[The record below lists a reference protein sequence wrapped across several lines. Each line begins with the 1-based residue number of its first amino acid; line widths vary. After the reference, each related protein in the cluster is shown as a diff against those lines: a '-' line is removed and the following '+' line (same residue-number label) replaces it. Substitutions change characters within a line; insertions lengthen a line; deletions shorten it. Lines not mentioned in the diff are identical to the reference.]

1 MTNTN
6 KEITAKIEAIIN
18 EAENMKNC
26 YFWNSP
32 ATASA
37 RRSYEEKHTHEEIS
51 WTDGKD
57 TYTAE
62 FVVICSC
69 KNIYAQGHYTKNG
82 NKTTLT
88 AIKNSLKRLQNS

>member
-6 KEITAKIEAIIN
+6 KEIVAKIAALVHD
-18 EAENMKNC
+18 AESMKNC

-32 ATASA
+32 STASA
-37 RRSYEEKHTHEEIS
+37 RRSYEKKHTHDEIT
-51 WTDGKD
+51 WMDGKD
-57 TYTAE
+57 IYTAE
-62 FVVICSC
+62 FVVTCSC
-69 KNIYAQGHYTKNG
+69 KNIYAQGRYTKNG

>member
-1 MTNTN
+1 MANTN
-6 KEITAKIEAIIN
+6 NKIVAKIEALVKD
-18 EAENMKNC
+18 AETMKNS

-32 ATASA
+32 SAASA
-37 RRSYEEKHTHEEIS
+37 RRSYEKKLTHEEIS

-62 FVVICSC
+62 FVVTCSC
-69 KNIYAQGHYTKNG
+69 KNIYAHGHYTKNG

-88 AIKNSLKRLQNS
+88 AIKNSLKRLQNN

>member
-1 MTNTN
+1 MANTN

-18 EAENMKNC
+18 EAESMKNC

-32 ATASA
+32 TTASA
-37 RRSYEEKHTHEEIS
+37 RRSYEKKLTHEEIN

-62 FVVICSC
+62 FVVTCSC
-69 KNIYAQGHYTKNG
+69 KNIYAHGHYTKNG

>member
-51 WTDGKD
+51 WIDGKD
-57 TYTAE
+57 TYTAK
-62 FVVICSC
+62 FVVTCSC

>member
-6 KEITAKIEAIIN
+6 KEIVAKIEAIVN
-18 EAENMKNC
+18 EAESMKNS

-32 ATASA
+32 STASA
-37 RRSYEEKHTHEEIS
+37 RRSYEKKHTHDEIT
-51 WTDGKD
+51 WMDGKD
-57 TYTAE
+57 IYTAE
-62 FVVICSC
+62 FVVTCSC
-69 KNIYAQGHYTKNG
+69 KNIYAQSRYTKNG

>member
-1 MTNTN
+1 MINTN
-6 KEITAKIEAIIN
+6 KEIVAKIEAIVN
-18 EAENMKNC
+18 EAESMKNS

-32 ATASA
+32 STASA
-37 RRSYEEKHTHEEIS
+37 RRSYEKKRTHDEIS
-51 WTDGKD
+51 WTDGND

-62 FVVICSC
+62 FVVTCSC
-69 KNIYAQGHYTKNG
+69 KNIYAQGRYTKNG

>member
-69 KNIYAQGHYTKNG
+69 KNIYAQGRYTKNG